1 MDTKMNKYG
10 ENINFHLVDIK
21 DIESDVDRS
30 SFDEE
35 SLQEL
40 ADSIL
45 ATGCLLK
52 PIVLKQI
59 SLMKFKVLDGHF
71 EYHAAVSANKKDTQ
85 RILSG
90 MVTAFVLK
98 NSVLKLE
105 DAVKQQTNLLNNR
118 ATERPTESE
127 NTNSVETRLASL
139 ELEVNKI
146 KKILS

>member
-1 MDTKMNKYG
+1 MNKFG
-10 ENINFHLVDIK
+10 ENINFYLVDIK

-30 SFDEE
+30 SFEEE

-40 ADSIL
+40 ADSII
-45 ATGCLLK
+45 ATGCLLR
-52 PIVLKQI
+52 PMVLKQTGP
-59 SLMKFKVLDGHF
+59 MKFKVLDGHF

-85 RILSG
+85 RVLSG

-98 NSVLKLE
+98 KSVLELD

-118 ATERPTESE
+118 ATERQTESE
-127 NTNSVETRLASL
+127 NTNSVEARLASL
-139 ELEVNKI
+139 ELEVDKI